1 MTTSRFQS
9 LPLLALSQV
18 VFSALS
24 ILGTTA
30 QETTPKPTSEKW
42 EEKIKEF
49 EEMDAASPPAPGQVL
64 FVGSSSIVGWD
75 LPKSFP
81 DLKALNRGFG
91 GSEVVDSLFF
101 ADRIIRPYKP
111 KKIFLY
117 AGDNDIGSGKSARV
131 VFDDFV
137 KLAEWIEVKLPE
149 TELIFIAI
157 KPSIKR
163 WNLWPEMQRAND
175 LVAGYAQAKRNVSFA
190 DITTATLGDNG
201 QPDPT
206 LFEDDGLHLN
216 AKGYAAWNT
225 IINTFLND

>member
-1 MTTSRFQS
+1 MTTPRFQL

-24 ILGTTA
+24 ILSATA
-30 QETTPKPTSEKW
+30 QDTRPKPTSEKW

-49 EEMDAASPPAPGQVL
+49 EAKDAAFPPAPGQVL

-91 GSEVVDSLFF
+91 GSEVIDSLFF
-101 ADRIIRPYKP
+101 ADRIILPYKP
-111 KKIFLY
+111 MKIFLY
-117 AGDNDIGSGKSARV
+117 AGDNDIGNGKSTRV

-137 KLAEWIEVKLPE
+137 KLAEWIEAKLPE
-149 TELIFIAI
+149 TELIFVAI

-163 WNLWPEMQRAND
+163 WNLWPEMQRVND
-175 LVAGYAQAKRNVSFA
+175 LVAGYARAKKNVSFA

-206 LFEDDGLHLN
+206 LFKDDGLHLN
-216 AKGYAAWNT
+216 AKGYAAWNAV
-225 IINTFLND
+225 INTFLND